1 MKKTFLTLLILIF
14 LNSCGYT
21 PLLINENNNFKYK
34 SASISGN
41 EKISEL
47 ILGNIEKFNDESSNN
62 NINLSSSY
70 SKYVSSKDSKGNPS
84 TFNMV
89 VNVTISIENNG
100 NVKMTAFQESINY
113 NNNSNKF
120 KLKNYENKIKTNLI
134 NKISQDI
141 IIFLQ
146 SI

>member
-1 MKKTFLTLLILIF
+1 MKKTFFTLLILIF

-34 SASISGN
+34 SASINGDK
-41 EKISEL
+41 KISKV
-47 ILGNIEKFNDESSNN
+47 ILRNIERFKDISSNN

-70 SKYVSSKDSKGNPS
+70 TKYVSSKDSQGNPS

-100 NVKMTAFQESINY
+100 NEKMTNFQESINY
-113 NNNSNKF
+113 NNNTNKF